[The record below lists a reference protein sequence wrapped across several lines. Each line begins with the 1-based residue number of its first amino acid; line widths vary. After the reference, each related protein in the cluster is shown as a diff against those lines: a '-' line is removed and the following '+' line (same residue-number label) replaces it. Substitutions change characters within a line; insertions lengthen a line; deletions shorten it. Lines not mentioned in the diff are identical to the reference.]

1 MGGFIEQPLDL
12 ASTMLTAVDDD
23 RKVVLAWS
31 PGKNLLANSAIPC
44 IHADPCF
51 GDLLPGEARAVHGE
65 LMFTRAPLAEVI
77 AQVTKK

>member
-12 ASTMLTAVDDD
+12 ALTVLTAVNDD
-23 RKVVLAWS
+23 RKVVLTWS

-44 IHADPCF
+44 IHADPCC

-65 LMFTRAPLAEVI
+65 LIFTRAPLAHLG
-77 AQVTKK
+77 AQVR